1 MSVTEPQAAGTGSP
15 PITET
20 LIRFTGAVF
29 TDRDLERGTPVHVTV
44 TLDTGEQIAHGYGQV
59 ELVADRDVY
68 KKVEG
73 ERVLDHAERIHT
85 AKVS

>member
-1 MSVTEPQAAGTGSP
+1 MSATDEAAAATGSP

-29 TDRDLERGTPVHVTV
+29 TDRDLERGTPVHLTV
-44 TLDTGEQIAHGYGQV
+44 TIDNGDVIANGYGQV
-59 ELVADRDVY
+59 EQISDKDVF
-68 KKVEG
+68 KRVEG
-73 ERVLDHAERIHT
+73 ERVLDHAERVMT